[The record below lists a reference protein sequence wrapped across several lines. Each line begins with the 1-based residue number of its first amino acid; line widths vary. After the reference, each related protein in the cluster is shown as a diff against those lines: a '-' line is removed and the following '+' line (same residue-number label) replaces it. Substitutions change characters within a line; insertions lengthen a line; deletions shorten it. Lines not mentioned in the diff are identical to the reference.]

1 MSHKRIHIRIPVIGD
16 VQLANKQGAVVRART
31 IDISMGGLRIGNPS
45 RPMENTEYE
54 VKITTADRGVISFK
68 ALPVH
73 IHADITGFKIVDI
86 DNKDL
91 QAIYHLIADFQST
104 EDFIK
109 HIDEGNIL
117 HDWFIDDRGDRLNVT
132 FETA

>member
-16 VQLANKQGAVVRART
+16 VQLENRKGMVVHART

-45 RPMENTEYE
+45 MPMEDIEYD
-54 VKITTADRGVISFK
+54 VKITTVGRGVISFK
-68 ALPVH
+68 ALPAH
-73 IHADITGFKIVDI
+73 IQEDSAGFKIIDI
-86 DNKDL
+86 DKKNA
-91 QAIYHLIADFQST
+91 QAIYQIIADFQST

-132 FETA
+132 FETI